1 MIKDTVKETIFAVG
15 HAISQP
21 LLGLARRTAD
31 LPPPEPIEEPETTTV
46 LLGVFFTLFAQ
57 FLSVHSL
64 HVSAHL
70 RESNSLFIFFSTATQ
85 FVVEE
90 KIMNRY
96 SVAPLIAVGFEGL
109 FGALTI
115 IIAMPILAQLS
126 DRSSFFDLPRGW
138 HQMINTPAVLWS
150 GIAIAIS
157 ISLFNFFGLSVTRH
171 VSATARSLTD
181 TCRTLSIWLVSLA
194 LGWERLLWP
203 ISILQVLGFSL
214 LV

>member
-1 MIKDTVKETIFAVG
+1 M
-15 HAISQP
+15 S
-21 LLGLARRTAD
+21 
-31 LPPPEPIEEPETTTV
+31 
-46 LLGVFFTLFAQ
+46 
-57 FLSVHSL
+57 
-64 HVSAHL
+64 
-70 RESNSLFIFFSTATQ
+70 
-85 FVVEE
+85 
-90 KIMNRY
+90 RY
-96 SVAPLIAVGFEGL
+96 SVAPLVAVGFEGL

-115 IIAMPILAQLS
+115 FIFMPVIAQFG

-138 HQMINTPAVLWS
+138 HQMVDTPSVLWS

-181 TCRTLSIWLVSLA
+181 TCRTLSIWIVSLF

-203 ISILQVLGFSL
+203 ISVLQVLGFSL